1 MVKGNEIGSN
11 IPPMRTRLPIV
22 GIPCDRKKVGDH
34 AFHMV
39 GEKYIEA
46 VRDGSGA
53 LPLLIPVLVPPLSPD
68 EVLAGVDGLL
78 FTGSTSNVAPHRYG
92 GAPPRRHTLLDEAR
106 DATAIELMRAAEAA
120 GVPMLCICRGFQ
132 ELNVAFGGTLH
143 QHLHEVQGFTD
154 HRAGDRKESVEEQY
168 GPIHD
173 VRVVPGGMLTEL
185 LPDIPP
191 GGAFRVNSLHG
202 QGIDRLAPPLRI
214 EAEAPDGA
222 IEAVSMD
229 AAPGFLLGVQWHPE
243 WKHADN
249 PVSRAI
255 FAAFGDA
262 LRTRARQR
270 KDAPAPAFSS

>member
-1 MVKGNEIGSN
+1 
-11 IPPMRTRLPIV
+11 MRPRPPIV

-34 AFHMV
+34 AFHMA

-53 LPLLIPVLVPPLSPD
+53 LPLLIPVLSPPLNPED
-68 EVLAGVDGLL
+68 ILAAVDGLL

-92 GAPPRRHTLLDEAR
+92 GPAPRRHTLLDEAR
-106 DATAIELMRAAEAA
+106 DDTVIPLMRAAEAA

-143 QHLHEVQGFTD
+143 QHLHEVGGFTD
-154 HRAGDRKESVEEQY
+154 HRAGDRKESLDEQY
-168 GPIHD
+168 GPVHD
-173 VRVVPGGMLTEL
+173 VRVAPGGVLAGL
-185 LPDIPP
+185 LPDLEP
-191 GGAFRVNSLHG
+191 GGSVRVNSLHG
-202 QGIDRLAPPLRI
+202 QGIDRLARPLRV

-229 AAPGFLLGVQWHPE
+229 EAAGFLLGVQWHPE
-243 WKHADN
+243 WKHAQN

-262 LRTRARQR
+262 LRARVFAR
-270 KDAPAPAFSS
+270 KNAPAGIIAG

>member
-1 MVKGNEIGSN
+1 MH
-11 IPPMRTRLPIV
+11 TRLPTV
-22 GIPCDRKKVGDH
+22 GIVCDRKKVGEH

-53 LPLLIPVLVPPLSPD
+53 LPLLIPVLGAPLAAED
-68 EVLAGVDGLL
+68 IFAVVDGLL
-78 FTGSTSNVAPHRYG
+78 FTGSTSNVAPHLYG
-92 GAPPRRHTLLDEAR
+92 GPPPRRHTPLDEAR
-106 DATAIELMRAAEAA
+106 DATAIPLMRAAEAA

-143 QHLHEVQGFTD
+143 QHLHEVEGFTD
-154 HRAGDRKESVEEQY
+154 HRAGDRKESLEEQY

-173 VRVVPGGMLTEL
+173 VRMAPGGLLAEL
-185 LPDIPP
+185 LPEFAP
-191 GGAFRVNSLHG
+191 GDSFQVNSLHG
-202 QGIDRLAPPLRI
+202 QGIDRLARDLRV

-229 AAPGFLLGVQWHPE
+229 RAPGFLFGVQWHPE
-243 WKHADN
+243 WRHGEN

-262 LRTRARQR
+262 LRQRARDR
-270 KDAPAPAFSS
+270 ENVPA